1 MRYFLA
7 IRSYQYKNMCL
18 VKAKQEYR
26 TILDVSERKKVS
38 KNFVRQSLRKA
49 EIYDFLVE
57 GSTTKVCGNEI
68 KVGMYL
74 IKIDFSYLDS
84 SRPRRHLREYGGVG
98 VTIFEGKTG
107 HPDSWKAVRIERDRR
122 FCYKPWLVPA
132 VTYSLRLNDLV
143 DVVVHCSKLNKL
155 RVFN

>member
-1 MRYFLA
+1 
-7 IRSYQYKNMCL
+7 MCL

-26 TILDVSERKKVS
+26 TILDVSERKRVS

-49 EIYDFLVE
+49 EIYDFLID
-57 GSTTKVCGNEI
+57 GTTTKVLGNEM
-68 KVGMYL
+68 GMYL

-84 SRPRRHLREYGGVG
+84 SKPRRHLREYGGVG
-98 VTIFEGKTG
+98 VTIFEGKQDN
-107 HPDSWKAVRIERDRR
+107 PNSWKAVRIERDKR
-122 FCYKPWLVPA
+122 FCFKEWLVPA
-132 VTYSLRLNDLV
+132 ATYSLRLNDLV

>member
-1 MRYFLA
+1 
-7 IRSYQYKNMCL
+7 MCL
-18 VKAKQEYR
+18 VKAKQEFR

-49 EIYDFLVE
+49 EISDILTE
-57 GSTTKVCGNEI
+57 GTITKVLNNKI

-84 SRPRRHLREYGGVG
+84 SKPRRHLREYGGVG
-98 VTIFEGKTG
+98 ITIFEGKPG
-107 HPDSWKAVRIERDRR
+107 DPDSWKPIQIEKDKR
-122 FCYKPWLVPA
+122 FCYKEWLVPA

-143 DVVVHCSKLNKL
+143 DAVVHCSKLNKL